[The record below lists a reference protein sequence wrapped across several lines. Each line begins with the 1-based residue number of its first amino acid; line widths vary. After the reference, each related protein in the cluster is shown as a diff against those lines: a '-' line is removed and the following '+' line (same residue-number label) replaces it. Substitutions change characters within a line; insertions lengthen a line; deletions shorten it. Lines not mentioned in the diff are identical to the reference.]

1 MRTDSK
7 FQVDTVVY
15 VTVGVKILVTD
26 LEPLYHWRV
35 LQGDASLRSGP
46 WGGGNSTIKDS
57 LSGLMRVMEEFEEL
71 LEQGEALAGEG
82 LLQDALSRFEA
93 AGRLEPAPEVAEA
106 MGRALLGLDR
116 LEEAEG
122 RFLEALALDP
132 EWVAPRMGLAAL
144 AMRVDEP
151 FKVVHQLERATS
163 IDPEYPDTFV
173 ELGRYYALLGE

>member
-1 MRTDSK
+1 
-7 FQVDTVVY
+7 
-15 VTVGVKILVTD
+15 
-26 LEPLYHWRV
+26 
-35 LQGDASLRSGP
+35 
-46 WGGGNSTIKDS
+46 
-57 LSGLMRVMEEFEEL
+57 MEDFEEL

-173 ELGRYYALLGE
+173 ELARYYALLGEPALARATFERWTQSHPDDADML